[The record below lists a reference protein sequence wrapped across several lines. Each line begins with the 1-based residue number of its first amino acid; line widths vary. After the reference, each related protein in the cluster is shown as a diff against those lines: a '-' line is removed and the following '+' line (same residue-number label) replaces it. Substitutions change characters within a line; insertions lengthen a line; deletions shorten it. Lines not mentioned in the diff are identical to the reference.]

1 MHLTNQN
8 DNLDKLGMAESIIH
22 QDLITMQKNQIFTA
36 TVSSIYCLVTHLEIL
51 ILSSGAGAG
60 NKKIDLY
67 IKPLTR
73 SHHCVP

>member
-1 MHLTNQN
+1 MHLSNQN
-8 DNLDKLGMAESIIH
+8 DNVDKLDCKVYYSAISH
-22 QDLITMQKNQIFTA
+22 YYAKNQIFTA

-67 IKPLTR
+67 IKPLTS